1 MPSSKRGIQL
11 RKRKAGIPGKE
22 YGNPEGKPC
31 EEANPQDGSEA
42 NPMRTAV
49 HRPSSLDEED
59 RRLLMGVCRKIIF
72 QYVQRRLTFCR
83 GEKACIN

>member
-1 MPSSKRGIQL
+1 MRNSAEKEKGRDS
-11 RKRKAGIPGKE
+11 RKE
-22 YGNPEGKPC
+22 VCNPEGKPC

-72 QYVQRRLTFCR
+72 QYVQRRLTFCQ
-83 GEKACIN
+83 GGKACIN